1 MRVLVVDNGGQW
13 THREW
18 RVLRDLGAETEIVP
32 NRTPVDAVVADG
44 LLLSGGS
51 PRVGLDGEAMGM
63 CGEYLDKLA
72 IPILGICAGH
82 QYMAIHMGGKAEPSV
97 TPEFGKTLVSVV
109 DEDDL
114 FRGLPESF
122 IAWESHND
130 EVTELPPGFKL
141 LANSETCPVQAM
153 RHESRPLFGLQFHP
167 EVEHTDNGYD
177 ILQAFLDV
185 CEAYKKG

>member
-1 MRVLVVDNGGQW
+1 MQVLVVDNGGQW

-18 RVLRDLGAETEIVP
+18 RVLRDLGVETQIVG
-32 NRTPVDAVVADG
+32 NRTPVESIEADG
-44 LLLSGGS
+44 IVLSGGS
-51 PRVGLDGEAMGM
+51 PRIGLDGEAMGC
-63 CGEYLDKLA
+63 CGEYLDKLE

-82 QYMAIHMGGKAEPSV
+82 QFMAIHLGGKAGPST
-97 TPEFGKTLVSVV
+97 TPEFGKTVITVV
-109 DEDDL
+109 DENDL
-114 FRGLPESF
+114 FKGLPGSF

-153 RHESRPLFGLQFHP
+153 KHETRPLYGLQFHP

-177 ILQAFLDV
+177 IFQAFVDM
-185 CEAYKKG
+185 CEESGRD